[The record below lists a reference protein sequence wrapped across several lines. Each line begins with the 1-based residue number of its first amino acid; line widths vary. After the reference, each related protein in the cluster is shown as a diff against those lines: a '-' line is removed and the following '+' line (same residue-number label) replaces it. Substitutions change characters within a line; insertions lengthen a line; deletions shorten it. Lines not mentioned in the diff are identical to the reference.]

1 MSIPGAAHRTFLADS
16 FLHAGTMLSVSVS
29 LGHVSA
35 DNSVPGGEAA
45 RRTSVANGYLGTGEA
60 SCLSE
65 AAPGAAEVGDV

>member
-1 MSIPGAAHRTFLADS
+1 M
-16 FLHAGTMLSVSVS
+16 S

-65 AAPGAAEVGDV
+65 AAPSAAEVGDV